1 MAFGCRIDGIEVFNT
16 DLFELRIFNFY
27 ILKTDYRAL
36 LIRSSVPESNLQIAL
51 PDIHPSIRDARELIL
66 T

>member
-16 DLFELRIFNFY
+16 NLFELRIFNFY

-36 LIRSSVPESNLQIAL
+36 LIRSSIPESNLQIAR
-51 PDIHPSIRDARELIL
+51 PENHPLIRDAREL
-66 T
+66 TST